1 MIDTRDL
8 DAPPAADS
16 DAEINGLADQPIA
29 LLRPDGVPPDALA
42 ELVLRLQKQLA
53 QHRREWRRH
62 AAVSTADRE
71 QLRGM
76 LVRHLAEPP
85 AVPERLGRRINAL
98 VIIVSGLV
106 LLSWTDA
113 VGTLERL
120 GIPANASIAIAA
132 LAWAGYEIFG
142 WRWPPARL
150 PAPPRPIAYP
160 PPKPRPAAATADE
173 AGAAGDDE
181 DVFAGGVDNG
191 SDELRAMAATIWGE
205 ARGEPLDGKVAVG
218 WVIRNRAANPGGWGR
233 DIRGAGSS
241 PSSQ

>member
-142 WRWPPARL
+142 WRWPP
-150 PAPPRPIAYP
+150 
-160 PPKPRPAAATADE
+160 PKPPANGGRDSGRGGRRRRRRGRLRRRGRQRLGRAEGD
-173 AGAAGDDE
+173 GGDD
-181 DVFAGGVDNG
+181 FG
-191 SDELRAMAATIWGE
+191 
-205 ARGEPLDGKVAVG
+205 AR
-218 WVIRNRAANPGGWGR
+218 RAASRWTAR
-233 DIRGAGSS
+233 SRSAG
-241 PSSQ
+241 